1 MNFTVSLFTLT
12 LAAVFS
18 AVGAFAQSSD
28 RDERGQEV
36 LTVGHP
42 MNPRLENNGGRAS
55 RGGAPTAGSTGT
67 ISPMITYHGG
77 QVMSTPTVYLIWY
90 GNWAQTNGTDNAIGQ
105 TIVRDFLFGL
115 SNSGHF
121 KINTSYGSPTG
132 LVNVGSEY
140 SDNYSLGV
148 NLSDS
153 NVKSI
158 VSNAVY
164 GGKLPRDRNGVYF
177 VLTSSDV
184 AESSGFCTK
193 YCGWHTAGTIAGLT
207 LKYSFVGNSARCLSG
222 CAAQPNG
229 PNGNAGIDGMLSIL
243 AHELEETVS
252 DPLPTSGW
260 ADSQGGENA
269 DKCAWTFG
277 SNPLIAP
284 NGAFYNMTLPAKSQA
299 TRNYLIQR
307 NLDANSVCY
316 LDYITK
322 TQ

>member
-1 MNFTVSLFTLT
+1 MRISVSLFTLG
-12 LAAVFS
+12 AAACLS
-18 AVGAFAQSSD
+18 AVTTFAQQSD
-28 RDERGQEV
+28 RDERGQENPII
-36 LTVGHP
+36 GHP
-42 MNPRLENNGGRAS
+42 MNPSFENGGGRAS
-55 RGGAPTAGSTGT
+55 RGFSPTAGSTGV
-67 ISPMITYHGG
+67 ILPNITYHGG
-77 QVMSTPTVYLIWY
+77 QVMTTPTVYLIWY

-115 SNSGHF
+115 SNSGYF
-121 KINTSYGSPTG
+121 KINTSYGAPTG
-132 LVNVGSEY
+132 LVNVGAEY
-140 SDNYSLGV
+140 ADNYSLGAR
-148 NLSDS
+148 LSDS
-153 NVKSI
+153 NVRSI
-158 VSNAVY
+158 VSNTIN
-164 GGKLPRDRNGVYF
+164 GGKLPRDTNGLYF

-193 YCGWHTAGTIAGLT
+193 YCGWHTAGSIAGST

-222 CAAQPNG
+222 CAAQATG
-229 PNGNAGIDGMLSIL
+229 PNGNAGIDGMLSVL

-252 DPLPTSGW
+252 DPLPASGW
-260 ADSQGGENA
+260 ADSQGAENG

-277 SNPLIAP
+277 ANPKTAA

-316 LDYITK
+316 VDYITK

>member
-1 MNFTVSLFTLT
+1 MNFTVSLLTFIVAATL
-12 LAAVFS
+12 S
-18 AVGAFAQSSD
+18 ATTTFAQRSD
-28 RDERGQEV
+28 RDERGQEE

-42 MNPRLENNGGRAS
+42 MNPSFASNGGRAS
-55 RGGAPTAGSTGT
+55 RGSAPTAGSTGA
-67 ISPMITYHGG
+67 ILPPITYHGG
-77 QVMSTPTVYLIWY
+77 QVMTTPTVYLIWY

-105 TIVRDFLFGL
+105 TIVRDFLYGV

-121 KINTSYGSPTG
+121 KINTSYGAPTG
-132 LVNVGSEY
+132 LVNVGPEY
-140 SDNYSLGV
+140 TDNYSLGST
-148 NLSDS
+148 LSDA
-153 NVKSI
+153 NVRTI
-158 VSNAVY
+158 VSNTIY
-164 GGKLPRDRNGVYF
+164 GGKLPRDSNGIYF

-184 AESSGFCTK
+184 AESSGFCTN
-193 YCGWHTAGTIAGLT
+193 YCGWHTAGRIAGST
-207 LKYSFVGNSARCLSG
+207 LKYSFIGNSARCLSG
-222 CAAQPNG
+222 CAAQATG
-229 PNGNAGIDGMLSIL
+229 PNGNAGIDGMLSVL

-277 SNPLIAP
+277 SNSQTAP
-284 NGAFYNMTLPAKSQA
+284 NGAFYNMTLPAKSQP

-316 LDYITK
+316 VDYITK

>member
-1 MNFTVSLFTLT
+1 MKFAVSILALTVVTT
-12 LAAVFS
+12 
-18 AVGAFAQSSD
+18 FAQQSD
-28 RDERGQEV
+28 REERGQQEI
-36 LTVGHP
+36 TVGHS
-42 MNPRLENNGGRAS
+42 MNPRAESEGSRAS
-55 RGGAPTAGSTGT
+55 RGGAPTAGSIGV
-67 ISPMITYHGG
+67 ILPKITYHGG

-90 GNWAQTNGTDNAIGQ
+90 GNWNQTNGTDNPMGQ

-121 KINTSYGSPTG
+121 KINTSYVTPTG
-132 LVNVGSEY
+132 LVNVGAEY
-140 SDNYSLGV
+140 TDAGSLGV
-148 NLSDS
+148 SLSDS
-153 NVKSI
+153 NIKTI
-158 VSNAVY
+158 VTNAVNA
-164 GGKLPRDRNGVYF
+164 GKLPRDTSGVYF

-193 YCGWHTAGTIAGLT
+193 YCGWHTAGRIAGST

-222 CAAQPNG
+222 CAAQATG
-229 PNGNAGIDGMLSIL
+229 PNGNAGIDGMLSVL

-260 ADSQGGENA
+260 ADSGGAENG

-277 SNPLIAP
+277 ANPKIAT
-284 NGAFYNMTLPAKSQA
+284 NGAFYNLTLAAQSQP

-316 LDYITK
+316 VDYITK

>member
-1 MNFTVSLFTLT
+1 MKLSVSLLTLT
-12 LAAVFS
+12 IAATFT
-18 AVGAFAQSSD
+18 AANTFAQSSD
-28 RDERGQEV
+28 REERGQDEV
-36 LTVGHP
+36 MIGHP
-42 MNPRLENNGGRAS
+42 MNPSSENQSGRAS
-55 RGGAPTAGSTGT
+55 RGAAPTAGSTSVILPK
-67 ISPMITYHGG
+67 ISFHGG

-115 SNSGHF
+115 SNSPYF

-132 LVNVGSEY
+132 LVNVGQEY
-140 SDNYSLGV
+140 SDNYSLGAR
-148 NLSDS
+148 LSDS
-153 NVKSI
+153 NIKSV
-158 VSNAVY
+158 VSNAVN
-164 GGKLPRDRNGVYF
+164 GGKLPRDTNGVYF

-193 YCGWHTAGTIAGLT
+193 YCGWHTAGSIAGST

-222 CAAQPNG
+222 CAAQATG
-229 PNGNAGIDGMLSIL
+229 PNGNAGIDGMLSVL

-260 ADSQGGENA
+260 ADSLGGENG

-277 SNPLIAP
+277 ANPLTAT

-316 LDYITK
+316 VDYIKK

>member
-1 MNFTVSLFTLT
+1 MRIAVSLLAFTI
-12 LAAVFS
+12 AATFS
-18 AVGAFAQSSD
+18 AAPTFAQQSD
-28 RDERGQEV
+28 RDERGQQDQI
-36 LTVGHP
+36 VGHP
-42 MNPRLENNGGRAS
+42 MNPHFENDGGRAS
-55 RGGAPTAGSTGT
+55 RGSAPTAGSTSV
-67 ISPMITYHGG
+67 ILPPITYHGG

-115 SNSGHF
+115 SNSGYF
-121 KINTSYGSPTG
+121 KINTSYRTPTG

-140 SDNYSLGV
+140 TDNYSLGSK
-148 NLSDS
+148 LSDT
-153 NVKSI
+153 NIRSI
-158 VSNAVY
+158 VSNTIN
-164 GGKLPRDRNGVYF
+164 GGKLPRDSNGLYF

-193 YCGWHTAGTIAGLT
+193 YCGWHTAGSIAGST

-222 CAAQPNG
+222 CAAQSTG
-229 PNGNAGIDGMLSIL
+229 PNGNAGIDGMLSVL

-260 ADSQGGENA
+260 ADSKGAENG

-277 SNPLIAP
+277 ANPKTAS

-299 TRNYLIQR
+299 ARNYLIQR

-316 LDYITK
+316 VDYITK